1 MTSPN
6 NPPTGG
12 SHEPYGSGA
21 GSPNDPYGASSGAN
35 GDSFGS
41 PAPGGAGDPY
51 AAPAGGV
58 PSYQAPG
65 TPQGG
70 VAPGY
75 APVSK
80 TKWIVQIVVAA
91 VCFFNI
97 ITIILG
103 ILGLTKADT
112 DLPTA
117 NKYYKWGWIAY
128 AIWIVL
134 VLVGYGLIVA
144 LSIASTP
151 TSSY

>member
-6 NPPTGG
+6 NPPTDG
-12 SHEPYGSGA
+12 SSEPYGSGS
-21 GSPNDPYGASSGAN
+21 GSPRDPYAAPSG
-35 GDSFGS
+35 GPFGS
-41 PAPGGAGDPY
+41 PAPGSASSPY
-51 AAPAGGV
+51 AAPAGAT

-65 TPQGG
+65 APQGG
-70 VAPGY
+70 VAPGF

-80 TKWIVQIVVAA
+80 TKWIVQIIVAA

-97 ITIILG
+97 VTIILG

-117 NKYYKWGWIAY
+117 NKYYKWGWIVY
-128 AIWIVL
+128 AIWL
-134 VLVGYGLIVA
+134 VLAILAYVL
-144 LSIASTP
+144 LFASVFAASS

>member
-6 NPPTGG
+6 NPPTDG
-12 SHEPYGSGA
+12 SNEPYGP
-21 GSPNDPYGASSGAN
+21 GSPSDPYAAPSG
-35 GDSFGS
+35 GPFGS
-41 PAPGGAGDPY
+41 PAPGSASSPY
-51 AAPAGGV
+51 AAPAGAT

-65 TPQGG
+65 APQGG
-70 VAPGY
+70 VAPGF

-80 TKWIVQIVVAA
+80 TKWIVQIIVAA

-97 ITIILG
+97 VTIILG

-117 NKYYKWGWIAY
+117 NKYYKWGWIVY
-128 AIWIVL
+128 AIWL
-134 VLVGYGLIVA
+134 VLAILAYVL
-144 LSIASTP
+144 LFASVFAASS